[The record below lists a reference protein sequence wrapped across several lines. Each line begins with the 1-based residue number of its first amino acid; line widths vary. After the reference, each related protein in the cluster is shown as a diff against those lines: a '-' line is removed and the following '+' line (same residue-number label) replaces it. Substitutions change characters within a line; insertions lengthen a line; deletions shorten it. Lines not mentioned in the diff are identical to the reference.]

1 MTAGCA
7 ASVPEAPDGGASGRE
22 DVDDVDD
29 PARAELAA
37 AVAGVADWFHSL
49 DLGHGVVTP
58 GTKSP
63 DLLATELA
71 SLRLPDLRGRTV
83 LDVGAWDG
91 FYSFEAERRGAAR
104 VVALDHYAWSLDL
117 AAMHAY
123 WERCRV
129 EGVPPAPYDSV
140 PEVWRPDEL
149 PGRRGFDLA
158 RSVLGSSV
166 EPLVADFMA
175 SDPGEIGRHDVSLFL
190 GVLYHLMDPFDAL
203 RRLRRVTGEV
213 AVIETAVMVLVGLA
227 DRPLW
232 DFFPE
237 DQLNG
242 DPSNWWAPNVA
253 GLVGA
258 CRAAGFS
265 SVEVIAQP
273 PDDLPP
279 WQVFHG
285 RAVVHARC

>member
-1 MTAGCA
+1 MLRRRERA
-7 ASVPEAPDGGASGRE
+7 ASDDGR
-22 DVDDVDD
+22 
-29 PARAELAA
+29 RAELEAS
-37 AVAGVADWFHSL
+37 VAGVADWFHSV
-49 DLGHGVVTP
+49 DLGSGVVTP
-58 GTKSP
+58 GTKSAEH
-63 DLLATELA
+63 LASELA
-71 SLRLPDLRGRTV
+71 ALRLPDVRGRTV
-83 LDVGAWDG
+83 LDIGAWDG

-117 AAMHAY
+117 AAMHRY
-123 WERCRV
+123 WEDCRS
-129 EGVPPAPYDSV
+129 EGVPPAPYDTV

-149 PGRRGFDLA
+149 PGRRGFEVARNALA
-158 RSVLGSSV
+158 SSV
-166 EPLVADFMA
+166 EPVVADFTA
-175 SDPGEIGRHDVSLFL
+175 TDPADIGEFDVTLFL
-190 GVLYHLMDPFDAL
+190 GVLYHLQDPFDAL
-203 RRLRRVTGEV
+203 RRLRRVTREV
-213 AVIETAVMVLVGLA
+213 AVIETACMVLVGLA

-265 SVEVIAQP
+265 SVEVVAQP

-279 WQVFHG
+279 WEVFHG
-285 RAVVHARC
+285 RAIVHARC